1 MIRITFLIVFLK
13 KIDFPMPQINVP
25 KLYHRNFQNI
35 LYLLLLLPRSHYEK
49 VRTVKLHSHC
59 HWLSTDR
66 CFSVQTV
73 VKKDRKTFDF
83 DNYTTPVK
91 IYFHIPVFTIWQVK
105 DFKERNNFIL
115 STTFRSASFPFQ
127 NEFEKCTTKTGI
139 CNGKSYIK
147 KLSTRLQLQI
157 PQHIHAQLRIVMQP
171 HFR

>member
-35 LYLLLLLPRSHYEK
+35 LHLLLLPRSHYEK
-49 VRTVKLHSHC
+49 VRTVKLHCHC

-73 VKKDRKTFDF
+73 VKKDRKPFDF

-91 IYFHIPVFTIWQVK
+91 TYFHIPKFTIWQVK

-127 NEFEKCTTKTGI
+127 NEFEKCTTKTRI

-147 KLSTRLQLQI
+147 KLYTRLLLHI
-157 PQHIHAQLRIVMQP
+157 PLRVLAQLRTATQP